1 MEKRIIIGCDEAG
14 RGPLAGPVYAAAVVL
29 PEKFNLDFLN
39 DSKKMTPSQRDISRQ
54 YIIKNA
60 LFYSIQSISAQE
72 IDRINILN
80 ASLKAM
86 KNAALEVISSI
97 PNIQSDNILILVD
110 GNRIFST
117 EYSCSSVI
125 KGDSSVPEIMA
136 ASILAK
142 TERDAYM
149 THADKDYPQYGFAK
163 HKGYGTKEHYDA
175 LKKYGAC
182 PLHRKSFRLR
192 QENDIQPTL
201 FYNG

>member
-60 LFYSIQSISAQE
+60 LFYSIQSICAQE

-149 THADKDYPQYGFAK
+149 TQADKDYPQYGFAK